1 MHKDNGKKYTI
12 TTYREKAPSYRLP
25 SSLLFG
31 MPPIPTY
38 LDPPHKPHKYIY
50 LQGTSPSAHI
60 GRSETKRKGT
70 ITSLPSPS
78 SLMEIKKESPK
89 RQKPATAISEPQLL
103 RFSRRKTRICAR
115 DFFRFGST
123 FFLFSRQNEKF
134 YARHFQGHETSFFP
148 RHFAFSSRPLSA
160 VRRTIRLLILFRLYI
175 VDRDYSRGRC
185 RSPVCIPYSSPNE
198 GLP

>member
-1 MHKDNGKKYTI
+1 
-12 TTYREKAPSYRLP
+12 
-25 SSLLFG
+25 

-38 LDPPHKPHKYIY
+38 LDPPHKLLKYIY
-50 LQGTSPSAHI
+50 LQGTSSPSAHI
-60 GRSETKRKGT
+60 GCSETKRKGI

-89 RQKPATAISEPQLL
+89 RQKPATAIPEPQLL

-115 DFFRFGST
+115 DFFRFGSI

-134 YARHFQGHETSFFP
+134 YARHFQGHETSFFSH
-148 RHFAFSSRPLSA
+148 HFAFSFRPLSA

-175 VDRDYSRGRC
+175 VERDYSRGRC

>member
-12 TTYREKAPSYRLP
+12 TTYREKAPSHRLP

-38 LDPPHKPHKYIY
+38 LDPPHKLLKYIY

-78 SLMEIKKESPK
+78 
-89 RQKPATAISEPQLL
+89 SEPQLL

-148 RHFAFSSRPLSA
+148 HHFAFSFRPLSA

-185 RSPVCIPYSSPNE
+185 RNPVCTPHSSPNE

>member
-25 SSLLFG
+25 LSLLFG
-31 MPPIPTY
+31 MPPIPIH
-38 LDPPHKPHKYIY
+38 LDPPHKPLKYIY

-89 RQKPATAISEPQLL
+89 RQKPATAISEPQPL

-134 YARHFQGHETSFFP
+134 YARHFQGHETSFFS
-148 RHFAFSSRPLSA
+148 APLRIFIST
-160 VRRTIRLLILFRLYI
+160 TIRSPANHPTTDFVSFI
-175 VDRDYSRGRC
+175 YSRQRLQSGTMQE
-185 RSPVCIPYSSPNE
+185 S
-198 GLP
+198 GMHTLQ